1 MSGRGAA
8 GPPAPVSGALAGDA
22 CGTSSMDG
30 LFNGLLS
37 TLVSVDP
44 ESEAY

>member
-1 MSGRGAA
+1 MSGRGDGRASR
-8 GPPAPVSGALAGDA
+8 PVSGALAGDA
-22 CGTSSMDG
+22 CGTSPMNG

-37 TLVSVDP
+37 TPVFVDP